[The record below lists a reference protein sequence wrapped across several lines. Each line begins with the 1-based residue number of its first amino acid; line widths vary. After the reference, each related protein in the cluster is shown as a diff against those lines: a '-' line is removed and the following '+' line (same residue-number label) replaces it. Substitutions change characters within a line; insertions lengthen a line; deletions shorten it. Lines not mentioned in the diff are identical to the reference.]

1 MAKTVG
7 VIGGGQLAW
16 MMGGAARK
24 LGIDLMI
31 QTPGRHDPAV
41 AIAAHT
47 VFAPVADAAA
57 TVELASLCEIITFE
71 NEFVDLP
78 GLQQLANRG
87 VRFYPRLK
95 SLEPVLDKL
104 NQRSF
109 YQAAGIP
116 IPKFAAIDAGAVL
129 ESPFGYPVVL
139 KARRLGYDGYGT
151 LICKTAEELAG
162 ALKTLGKSSS
172 SPSQNSIPWLIE
184 EFIPFEKELA
194 VMAARSVSGE
204 TAIYPVVESQQEN
217 QVCRRV
223 FVLDQ
228 WDAAVQDQVKA
239 IAHTL
244 LEKLDYVG
252 VLGIELFLTTDG
264 RVLVNEIAPRTHNSG
279 HYTLDACVTS
289 QFEQQLRAVSGLP
302 LGSTALTCPG
312 AIMVNLLGFESAESL
327 YIEKREHLGQI
338 PRSHV
343 YWYGKT
349 QSRSGRKLGH
359 VNVLLDEGQGRAEA
373 KAIAQE
379 IERIWYET

>member
-1 MAKTVG
+1 MVKTVG

-16 MMGGAARK
+16 MMGGAAQK

-31 QTPGRHDPAV
+31 QTPGEHDPAV
-41 AIAAHT
+41 AIAIHT
-47 VFAPVADAAA
+47 IFAPVADAVA
-57 TVELASLCEIITFE
+57 TAELASRCEVITFE

-78 GLQQLANRG
+78 GLQQLANQG
-87 VRFYPRLK
+87 VKFYPRLK
-95 SLEPVLDKL
+95 SLDPVLDKL
-104 NQRSF
+104 DQRSF

-116 IPKFAAIDAGAVL
+116 IPKFAAIDAGAAL
-129 ESPFGYPVVL
+129 ESPWGYPVVL

-151 LICKTAEELAG
+151 IICKTAEELAV
-162 ALKTLGKSSS
+162 ALKTGGKPSS
-172 SPSQNSIPWLIE
+172 SPSQNNIPWLIE

-223 FVLDQ
+223 FVLDE

-252 VLGIELFLTTDG
+252 ILGIELFLTTDG

-349 QSRSGRKLGH
+349 QSRPGRKMGH

-373 KAIAQE
+373 AAIAQE